1 MKTFLKSTA
10 VFLIFLAGTLSVIHV
25 DRQCQEM
32 EGGGVTIMEE
42 IETAVGAAVERA
54 DSLK

>member
-1 MKTFLKSTA
+1 MKTFGRSVA
-10 VFLIFLAGTLSVIHV
+10 IFLIFLAGTLSVIHV

-42 IETAVGAAVERA
+42 IETAVGAAVEQAGSR
-54 DSLK
+54 K